1 MKTLSVAAA
10 VAVLV
15 AFVWIQES
23 CGQAPAQT
31 AHMEE
36 QDQDTAAELGAEE
49 GPEELMASPY
59 YKSREKRGFKCKL
72 CCGCC
77 TPGVCGL
84 CCKKRF

>member
-59 YKSREKRGFKCKL
+59 YESRRRKCRF

-77 TPGVCGL
+77 EPGVCRT
-84 CCKKRF
+84 CCTKRFG